1 MICFHV
7 PFTLPYT
14 INLAILLV
22 VKSESDSKSVNSL
35 ALFLSLAS
43 AEEKVGARRTM
54 GVKVRHYQKKPSLCF
69 KNRLLDLCP
78 ADESSRLGEE
88 ERLLHKHHGV
98 WISRGHPGQEYIP
111 KRRKNNTVIT
121 A

>member
-1 MICFHV
+1 
-7 PFTLPYT
+7 
-14 INLAILLV
+14 
-22 VKSESDSKSVNSL
+22 
-35 ALFLSLAS
+35 
-43 AEEKVGARRTM
+43 M

-121 A
+121 AWIYSLTIFLSSQ